1 MTYMKKHSFIQ
12 FDFHSSIKINQS
24 DKKKLL
30 QWLSMAGEVME
41 KLILNKKIIHSS
53 WLQECQGMRISIL
66 LCGDAKMKKLNGE
79 YRGKNKVTDVLS
91 FPSYQS
97 LRKSRPGAELLAP
110 EIFLGDLAICQ
121 RKIIEQARDFDITY
135 WDEFIHLVIHGMI
148 HLLGYDHEIS
158 PKEERVMLEWE
169 NVSLNLF
176 SKIKKKGPERA
187 PFF

>member
-12 FDFHSSIKINQS
+12 FDFHSSVKIHQS

-30 QWLSMAGEVME
+30 QWLSMASEVME
-41 KLILNKKIIHSS
+41 KLIHNKKLIHSS
-53 WLQECQGMRISIL
+53 WLQGSQGMRISIL
-66 LCGDAKMKKLNGE
+66 LCGDAKMKKLNAE

-91 FPSYQS
+91 FPSFES
-97 LRKSRPGAELLAP
+97 LRKSRPRMELLSP
-110 EIFLGDLAICQ
+110 EIFLGDLAICH

-148 HLLGYDHEIS
+148 HLMGYDHEIS
-158 PKEERVMLEWE
+158 PTEERIMQEWE

-176 SKIKKKGPERA
+176 SKIKKKGP
-187 PFF
+187 